1 VYAVYAKTKN
11 KIFKVPTILP
21 VVYIMFSESDSLK
34 NLAGSLK
41 VFGRQVLSVYL
52 CTIETHDE

>member
-1 VYAVYAKTKN
+1 MQCMQKP
-11 KIFKVPTILP
+11 KIKVPTILP

-34 NLAGSLK
+34 NKAGSLK
-41 VFGRQVLSVYL
+41 VFGRQVLSAYL

>member
-1 VYAVYAKTKN
+1 MQCMQKP
-11 KIFKVPTILP
+11 KIKVPTILP

-34 NLAGSLK
+34 NKAGSLK

>member
-1 VYAVYAKTKN
+1 MNVKN
-11 KIFKVPTILP
+11 LLMVITAGVMT
-21 VVYIMFSESDSLK
+21 DSLK
-34 NLAGSLK
+34 NKAGSLK